1 MSKLCLSI
9 LIVLCNS
16 LVSFAGEI
24 KGVVYNQAGE
34 RMEYVTIQV
43 KGTNKGET
51 TDDQGRFSIHNIKKG
66 YYTLVFSSVSY
77 ANKELNVS
85 LTTDNSVVI

>member
-34 RMEYVTIQV
+34 RM
-43 KGTNKGET
+43 NM
-51 TDDQGRFSIHNIKKG
+51 
-66 YYTLVFSSVSY
+66 
-77 ANKELNVS
+77 
-85 LTTDNSVVI
+85 